1 MRAQRFVDTILLT
14 SPGSHIRALKR
25 VFLLARLSRPDPPRS
40 EQHTA
45 PEGDADRWRMEALGA
60 PFRFRTPG
68 ELHTEMRSVL
78 CVYFFI
84 FIFFPFQI
92 SLPSSPCLFSGFRL
106 FDWLAPRLFRALAK
120 AERLQDDLRL
130 IHSADRYGFFHSGAL
145 RYGDLE
151 SGLGLG

>member
-1 MRAQRFVDTILLT
+1 MANGGPGRPVSVPYPGRATHGNEVRIVCLF
-14 SPGSHIRALKR
+14 
-25 VFLLARLSRPDPPRS
+25 F
-40 EQHTA
+40 
-45 PEGDADRWRMEALGA
+45 
-60 PFRFRTPG
+60 
-68 ELHTEMRSVL
+68 
-78 CVYFFI
+78 FFI
-84 FIFFPFQI
+84 FFFPFQI

-145 RYGDLE
+145 RCGDLE